1 MQLCIFEDALAGNF
15 HPLTYFRPVYDLRCG
30 IMTLREKIIR
40 AMPKAPLAL
49 HVRPFLANLVREE
62 NPGCTV
68 NRVEAA
74 DCLFIN
80 GRLLMTRQ
88 AAAMIRRS
96 TREALFMVGETII
109 GARLRGS
116 RVQAVS
122 ESMSRGT
129 PDLGGFPDLLRIEI
143 QAPVL
148 TYPWDILSHNA
159 AEIEAD
165 AAALGGGIS
174 RGARIHKSAILAT
187 RQHIAIGSGCD
198 IGPGAIIDAHDGPVR
213 IGRKV
218 RIYPGAVLEGPC
230 AVGDGSIVRI
240 HAKIYAGTSVGPVC
254 KVGGEIERSVLHSH
268 TNKQHDGFLGDSYLS
283 MWVNLGAGTTNSN
296 LKNTFGN
303 VRVDINGTSI
313 DTGRMFVGLFA
324 GDHAKAGINSTINTG
339 TVIGPS
345 ANLFGGG
352 LPPKF
357 IPAFSWGGASGLVPY
372 ELEKALA
379 VAVTTMSRRNA
390 AATETYKE
398 LFRHVYSIT
407 AHERRDLT
415 A

>member
-1 MQLCIFEDALAGNF
+1 MQICIFEDALAKNF
-15 HPLTYFRPVYDLRCG
+15 HPLTYFRPVFDLRCG
-30 IMTLREKIIR
+30 IMTLREKINR
-40 AMPKAPLAL
+40 AFPKAPTAL
-49 HVRPFLANLVREE
+49 YVRPFLADLIREQ

-68 NRVEAA
+68 NSRVEA
-74 DCLFIN
+74 DSLFLN

-88 AAAMIRRS
+88 ASAELRRS
-96 TREALFMVGETII
+96 TREAVFVAGGTVV
-109 GARLRGS
+109 GARVRGS
-116 RVQAVS
+116 RVHAVTESISLGTS
-122 ESMSRGT
+122 E
-129 PDLGGFPDLLRIEI
+129 LGGFPDLPRIEI
-143 QAPVL
+143 PSPVL
-148 TYPWDILSHNA
+148 RYPWDILSHTA

-165 AAALGGGIS
+165 AADLGGAIS
-174 RGARIHKSAILAT
+174 RSARIHPSAILAT
-187 RQHIAIGSGCD
+187 RRHIAIGSGSD
-198 IGPGAIIDAHDGPVR
+198 LGPGVIIDAHDGPVR

-240 HAKIYAGTSVGPVC
+240 HAKIYAGTTVGPVC

-379 VAVTTMSRRNA
+379 VAVTTMSHRNA